1 MNNKLTELQKKLNQA
16 ILAQQFTKVAKIQK
30 QIQIEKSRRELV
42 PLKNLLPDMTP
53 EETEESLMKM
63 HKVFVMADMLYGFA
77 LDFEKTVQKYDPTM
91 QLLIVN
97 KVRQIG
103 KLSRDITKNVDDFHC
118 DHLSENF
125 GNMCDECG
133 LVIENIIY
141 KYRQREKKLMEEE
154 QKKKVS

>member
-1 MNNKLTELQKKLNQA
+1 MKNKLTELQKKLNQA

-42 PLKNLLPDMTP
+42 PLKNLLPGMTP

-63 HKVFVMADMLYGFA
+63 HKVFVMADMLYGFSI
-77 LDFEKTVQKYDPTM
+77 DFEQTVQKYDPTM

-118 DHLSENF
+118 EHLSENF

>member
-42 PLKNLLPDMTP
+42 PLKNLLPGMTP

-77 LDFEKTVQKYDPTM
+77 IDFEQTVQKYDPTM

-118 DHLSENF
+118 EHLSENF

>member
-30 QIQIEKSRRELV
+30 QIQIEMSRREFV

-77 LDFEKTVQKYDPTM
+77 LDFEKSVQKYDPTM

-118 DHLSENF
+118 EQLSENF

-133 LVIENIIY
+133 LVIENVIY
-141 KYRQREKKLMEEE
+141 KYRQRDKKLMEEE

>member
-1 MNNKLTELQKKLNQA
+1 MNNRLVELQKKLNQA

-42 PLKNLLPDMTP
+42 PLKNLLPGMTP
-53 EETEESLMKM
+53 EETEDSLMKM

-77 LDFEKTVQKYDPTM
+77 IEFEQTVQKYDPTM

-97 KVRQIG
+97 KVREIG

-118 DHLSENF
+118 QHLSENF

-141 KYRQREKKLMEEE
+141 KYRQREKKLFEEE

>member
-1 MNNKLTELQKKLNQA
+1 MNNRLVELQKKLNQA
-16 ILAQQFTKVAKIQK
+16 ILKQQFTKVAKIQK

-42 PLKNLLPDMTP
+42 PLKNLLPGMTP
-53 EETEESLMKM
+53 EETEDSLMKM

-77 LDFEKTVQKYDPTM
+77 IEFEQTVQKYDPTM

-97 KVRQIG
+97 KVREIG

-118 DHLSENF
+118 QHLSENF

-141 KYRQREKKLMEEE
+141 KYRQREKKLIEEE
-154 QKKKVS
+154 QKRKAS

>member
-1 MNNKLTELQKKLNQA
+1 MNNRLIELQKKMRDA
-16 ILAQQFTKVAKIQK
+16 ILCGQYTKVAKLHK

-42 PLKNLLPDMTP
+42 PLKSLLPGMTP
-53 EETEESLMKM
+53 EETEDSLMKM

-77 LDFEKTVQKYDPTM
+77 IDFEQTVQKYDPTM

-97 KVRQIG
+97 KVREIG

-118 DHLSENF
+118 QHLSENF

-133 LVIENIIY
+133 LVIENVIY
-141 KYRQREKKLMEEE
+141 KYRQRDKKQFEEE
-154 QKKKVS
+154 QKKKAS

>member
-1 MNNKLTELQKKLNQA
+1 MNNRLVELQKKLRDALLSGQY
-16 ILAQQFTKVAKIQK
+16 TKAAKLQK

-42 PLKNLLPDMTP
+42 PLKNLLPGMTP
-53 EETEESLMKM
+53 EETEDSLMKM

-77 LDFEKTVQKYDPTM
+77 IEFEQTVQKYDPTM

-97 KVRQIG
+97 KVREIG

-118 DHLSENF
+118 QHLSENF

-141 KYRQREKKLMEEE
+141 TYRQREKKLFEEE

>member
-42 PLKNLLPDMTP
+42 PLKNLLPGMTP
-53 EETEESLMKM
+53 EETEDSLMKM

-118 DHLSENF
+118 EHLSENF